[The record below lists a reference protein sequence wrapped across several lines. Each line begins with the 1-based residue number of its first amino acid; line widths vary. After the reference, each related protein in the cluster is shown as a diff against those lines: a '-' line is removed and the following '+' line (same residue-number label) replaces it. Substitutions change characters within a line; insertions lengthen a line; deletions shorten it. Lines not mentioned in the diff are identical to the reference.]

1 MTQQKQIDA
10 WVKWLARY
18 GAENFA
24 RSFVETVE
32 NAESTCVHCGERIYV
47 DILTGGGCPDWST
60 EDGDS
65 GCPDSPARSRAQS
78 SAVGDQAAQTKH
90 SCFAAQRK
98 PAALNFS

>member
-65 GCPDSPARSRAQS
+65 GCPDSPDTNEDGTGGHVPRKRS
-78 SAVGDQAAQTKH
+78 T
-90 SCFAAQRK
+90 
-98 PAALNFS
+98 N